1 MALDPTLV
9 NGLGVLGAVVEA
21 GSFVRAAETLGIT
34 QSGVSRAIARLEEQ
48 VGVRLLH
55 RTPRAVTLT
64 EEGARLHAE
73 VTPLLERID
82 DAASAAMGT
91 KSAVRG
97 RLRINVDAAFG
108 HFILAPHLGKFL
120 AKYPDLSLEY
130 VVRDRMADLDG
141 EGFDVAVRF
150 GHPQPSS
157 LTCRLLFETR
167 VLTCASPSYLARHK
181 EPRHPKDLERAEHT
195 CIQFRDPAT
204 GRPFAWELQRG
215 GTRVPVQVNPR
226 LVVNETTTLIEACAG
241 GVGIAQL
248 LESYARDAIARGR
261 IVPLL
266 DAWSD
271 ETFPVY
277 AYHRSGK
284 LAPAKIR
291 AFLDFVIELVR
302 RR

>member
-1 MALDPTLV
+1 MTVDPTLV
-9 NGLGVLGAVVEA
+9 NGLGVLAAVVDA
-21 GSFVRAAETLGIT
+21 GSFVRAAQSLGIT
-34 QSGVSRAIARLEEQ
+34 QSGVSRAVARLEQQ

-82 DAASAAMGT
+82 DAATAATGA
-91 KSAVRG
+91 KAAVRG
-97 RLRINVDAAFG
+97 RLRVNVDAAFG
-108 HFILAPHLGKFL
+108 HFVLSPHLGKFL
-120 AKYPDLSLEY
+120 AKHPDLSLEY
-130 VVRDRMADLDG
+130 VVRDRLGDLDAG
-141 EGFDVAVRF
+141 DFDVAIRY
-150 GHPQPSS
+150 GYPQASS

-167 VLTCASPSYLARHK
+167 VLTCASPSYLARHT
-181 EPRHPKDLERAEHT
+181 EPRHPKDLERGEHT
-195 CIQFRDPAT
+195 YIQFRDPST

-215 GTRVPVQVNPR
+215 TTRVPVRVNGR
-226 LVVNETTTLIEACAG
+226 LVVNETTTLIEACAA

-261 IVPLL
+261 VVPILQS
-266 DAWSD
+266 WSD
-271 ETFPVY
+271 ERFPVY

-291 AFLDFVIELVR
+291 AFVDFVVDLAQR
-302 RR
+302 R